1 MYKKKLFKNQLFLIP
16 LVFFMAMSCIAGNRS
31 DQISLEVVA
40 TAYNSLANQTNKN
53 PAITAWGD
61 KLKPGM
67 KSIAVSRDLIA
78 LGLVHKTEVSIE
90 GFPGTYK
97 VLDKMNKKWKKRI
110 DIYMGTDVKAA
121 KKWGKK
127 TVKISWKRTK
137 K

>member
-1 MYKKKLFKNQLFLIP
+1 MDLYKNQIFLLP
-16 LVFFMAMSCIAGNRS
+16 LVLFVSMNCIAGDRS
-31 DQISLEVVA
+31 DQNSIEVVA

-90 GFPGTYK
+90 GLPGTYT

-110 DIYMGTDVKAA
+110 DIYMGIDVKAA

-127 TVKISWKRTK
+127 PVKISWKRNK